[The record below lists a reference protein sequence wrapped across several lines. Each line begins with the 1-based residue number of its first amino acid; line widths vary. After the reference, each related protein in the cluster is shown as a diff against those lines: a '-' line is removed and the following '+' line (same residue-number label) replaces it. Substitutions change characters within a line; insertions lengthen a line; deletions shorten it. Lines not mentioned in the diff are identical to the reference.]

1 MRESVGV
8 GVQVDEVVGLMV
20 EVEVDV
26 NFCVDVFEA
35 VEVVVI
41 VVVDVG
47 VKEFGLGATS
57 RATIPKQ

>member
-1 MRESVGV
+1 
-8 GVQVDEVVGLMV
+8 VDEAVGLMV
-20 EVEVDV
+20 EVEAEVDV

-47 VKEFGLGATS
+47 VKEFELGATS

>member
-1 MRESVGV
+1 VGV

>member
-1 MRESVGV
+1 MGV
-8 GVQVDEVVGLMV
+8 GVQVDEAVGLMV
-20 EVEVDV
+20 EVEAEVDV